1 MDAHEPD
8 TLVEID
14 GHELYGREG
23 QRYLAEPELVAAA
36 NAALYLEMPL
46 LLTGEPGCG
55 KTHFAW
61 AAAWGLHRTRV
72 TNATYQLEHA
82 PQPLICHVRSDSRA
96 RDLLYSYDA
105 VRRFGDAQHGGD
117 AGKIRAADAR
127 QYIELGGLGR
137 ALMDTTRQVVLI
149 DEIDKAP
156 RDLPN
161 DLLNELDVGDFEIPE
176 IPSSL
181 PPDVMSQL
189 PATVDSHGIAL
200 KRAMGRPL
208 ARNSRPVRR
217 LPKPL
222 VIITSN
228 VERQLPD
235 AFLRRCVFFH
245 IEFPSRA
252 RLTEILLD
260 HLRGSIARLNR
271 SGGSAGG
278 KELHVVAQRFLQTSA
293 PQLGKAGAQNL
304 AQRSTPASEPEI
316 SRAFIEALLDLFL
329 RLRELALTKRPATA
343 ELIAWGKALLAGQAA
358 PTHAL
363 SVIRSAQAMADAK
376 APPDGATLFAAL
388 PQVGC
393 LIKLREDWERLRPRA
408 PSSPLVP
415 A

>member
-1 MDAHEPD
+1 MDANEPES
-8 TLVEID
+8 LVEID

-61 AAAWGLHRTRV
+61 AAAWGLHRTQ
-72 TNATYQLEHA
+72 APDAMYQLEHA
-82 PQPLICHVRSDSRA
+82 PQPLLCQVRSDSRA

-137 ALMDTTRQVVLI
+137 ALMDTTRKVVLI

-161 DLLNELDVGDFEIPE
+161 DLLHELDVGDFEIPE

-181 PPDVMSQL
+181 PDDVMRHL
-189 PATVDSHGIAL
+189 PATVESHGIAL
-200 KRAMGRPL
+200 VRQLR
-208 ARNSRPVRR
+208 RPVMRDAHPLRR
-217 LPKPL
+217 VPKPL

-245 IEFPSRA
+245 IEFPDRT
-252 RLTEILLD
+252 RLTAILLD
-260 HLRGSIARLNR
+260 HLRGSVTRLNR
-271 SGGSAGG
+271 SGGSATGN
-278 KELHVVAQRFLQTSA
+278 ELRIVAQRFLQTAA
-293 PQLGKAGAQNL
+293 PQLGHASTQAF

-316 SRAFIEALLDLFL
+316 SRAFVEALLDLFL

-363 SVIRSAQAMADAK
+363 AVIRAAQAMAEAK
-376 APPDGATLFAAL
+376 APPDSATLFSAL

-408 PSSPLVP
+408 ASSPLIL